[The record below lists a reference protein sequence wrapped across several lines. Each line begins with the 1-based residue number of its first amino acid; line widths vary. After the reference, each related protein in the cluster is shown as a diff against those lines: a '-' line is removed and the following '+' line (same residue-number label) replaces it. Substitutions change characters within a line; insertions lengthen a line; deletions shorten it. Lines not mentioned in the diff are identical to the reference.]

1 MKIID
6 NIFIW
11 IGKKLQLSNPNTYD
25 FQVIKDVLVVHIPVG
40 RVPPAKQ
47 AEILH
52 NHMEQMITLKEDFG
66 VKRIYAVAKRES

>member
-40 RVPPAKQ
+40 CVPVAK
-47 AEILH
+47 AEDILH
-52 NHMEQMITLKEDFG
+52 YHMDKLAPLKEEFG
-66 VKRIYAVAKRES
+66 VKYIYTVAKRDS